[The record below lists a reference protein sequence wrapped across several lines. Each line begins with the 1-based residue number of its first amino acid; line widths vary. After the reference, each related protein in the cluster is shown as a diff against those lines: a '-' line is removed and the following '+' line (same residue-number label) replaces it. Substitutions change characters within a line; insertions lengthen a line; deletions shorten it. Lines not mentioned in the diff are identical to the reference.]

1 MIGFNLSRKRIAVF
15 PTVQVR
21 RIMLGIDVN
30 YIEGGGVIIASDGT
44 TWSGWG
50 ESTSIERFGGYF
62 EKYARDVFDYL
73 INEYVPGCEKKVGV
87 VHDKPVNGL
96 KTGVEKYYLVIDW
109 DAVEDY
115 GNFRREV
122 VRRLSEMNYQTE
134 GYDEEQKSD
143 DD

>member
-30 YIEGGGVIIASDGT
+30 FIEGGGVIIASDGT
-44 TWSGWG
+44 TWSGWR
-50 ESTSIERFGGYF
+50 EPASIERFGGYF
-62 EKYARDVFDYL
+62 EKYGRGVFDYL
-73 INEYVPGCEKKVGV
+73 INEYVPGCEKKVEV
-87 VHDKPVNGL
+87 VYDKPVNGL

-115 GNFRREV
+115 GNFHKEV
-122 VRRLSEMNYQTE
+122 
-134 GYDEEQKSD
+134 
-143 DD
+143 